1 MRHRFARF
9 PSLALVVSAALLAC
23 PTIAGAVDITFGTSW
38 DNVPLQQILDTRYG
52 VGVINVATDY
62 EGHNPG
68 DADPA
73 YWQDLGLNGLIVREI
88 AGFSNRNT
96 LGWYEESLVGAPVI
110 DGNDDGIV
118 FDGPLSAGATASISF
133 PNGLTRFGFY
143 LNPNGTLDGG
153 AHAPEPELF
162 FTNRFYNDKG
172 TNGVAAT
179 HAPFNGD
186 PQCLVFNIT
195 HLSGGVPTYVLAW
208 EDLDYGT
215 SIAPSYN
222 WSKTDNDFND
232 LVIEIQALSPVGVE
246 TQTWGSVKALF
257 RQ

>member
-1 MRHRFARF
+1 MRHRIARF
-9 PSLALVVSAALLAC
+9 LSLALLVC
-23 PTIAGAVDITFGTSW
+23 PTLAGAFDVTFGTSW
-38 DNVPLQQILDTRYG
+38 DNVPLQQILDQRYG
-52 VGVINVATDY
+52 IGAITVATDY

-73 YWQDLGLNGLIVREI
+73 YWQDVAVHGLIIREI
-88 AGFSNRNT
+88 AGFANRNT
-96 LGWYEESLVGAPVI
+96 LGWYEETLVGAPTI
-110 DGNDDGIV
+110 DGVGDGVI
-118 FDGPLSAGATASISF
+118 FNGPLSAGASVSVSF

-153 AHAPEPELF
+153 AHALEPEKF

-172 TNGVAAT
+172 TDGSAAT

-195 HLSGGVPTYVLAW
+195 HLCAGVPTYVLAW
-208 EDLDYGT
+208 EDLDYGAVV
-215 SIAPSYN
+215 APQYN
-222 WSKTDNDFND
+222 WSKSDNDFND
-232 LVIEIQALSPVGVE
+232 LVVEIQAVSPVGVE
-246 TQTWGSVKALF
+246 NQTWGSVKALF